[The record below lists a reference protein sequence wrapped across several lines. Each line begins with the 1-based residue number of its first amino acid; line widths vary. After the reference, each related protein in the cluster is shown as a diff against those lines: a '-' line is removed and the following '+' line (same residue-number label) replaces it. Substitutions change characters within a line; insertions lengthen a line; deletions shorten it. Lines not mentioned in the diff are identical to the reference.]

1 MLEDKVYCPI
11 LHARQGEV
19 KALFQLPPQSKDR
32 IFPVIVARP
41 WPNAK
46 SLTTTWERISEAMGG
61 RRYGVDLDE
70 TRFQAPSKRPIA
82 AAAFDELFDPAGGHQ
97 NYYDLIDSLPSAIP
111 VLRMPGGTVRDLAAQ
126 AAHIGRL
133 DRGVI
138 VRLRHGVT
146 HNPLQLVPLVLDAF
160 QDVTLVIDAGWSRD
174 LLSLEAWAS
183 AIVGAAAQN
192 RPEIEMVVAGSSF
205 PDTFTNVGERR
216 ELPVRER
223 FLFSSL
229 VRQHNAAILTYGDWG
244 STRPPMAPTPMKM
257 VPRIDLPMPG
267 EWISFRCTNQEEFSD
282 IARRVMADP
291 LWPDHLNIWG
301 TYTVMCTANDLP
313 GAIRNAAVAA
323 AARINIHLH
332 RQAHYGAMDLP
343 NDGDEPYSDD

>member
-11 LHARQGEV
+11 LHTRIGEV
-19 KALFQLPPQSKDR
+19 KALFQLPAASKDR
-32 IFPVIVARP
+32 LFPVLIARP

-46 SLTTTWERISEAMGG
+46 SLQTTWARIGEALGA
-61 RRYGVDLDE
+61 RRYGLDLD
-70 TRFQAPSKRPIA
+70 PSKYRSGSARPA
-82 AAAFDELFDPAGGHQ
+82 AGEFDALFDPTGGHQ
-97 NYYDLIDSLPSAIP
+97 AYYDLVDSLPTAIP
-111 VLRMPGGTVRDLAAQ
+111 VLRLTGGALPDLAAQ
-126 AAHIGRL
+126 AAHIGRI

-138 VRLRHGVT
+138 VRLQYGR
-146 HNPLQLVPLVLDAF
+146 VLHPIQIVEEVLAAF
-160 QDVTLVIDAGWSRD
+160 PDVTLVIDAGWARD
-174 LLSLEAWAS
+174 LLSLELWAS
-183 AIVGAAAQN
+183 GIVGAAAQI

-216 ELPVRER
+216 ELPLQER
-223 FLFSSL
+223 FLFSNL

-244 STRPPMAPTPMKM
+244 STRPPMDPTPMKM

-267 EWISFRCTNQEEFSD
+267 EWISFRCINEEDFSD

-291 LWPDHLNIWG
+291 MWPNHLNIWG

-323 AARINIHLH
+323 SARINIHLH
-332 RQAHYGAMDLP
+332 RQAHHGAVDLP